1 MANMRIKG
9 GCRKW
14 LPSRNHQ
21 KWRRSVLP
29 QTALC
34 RVDGGVVAQTGPFVA
49 IIAHVETTSSP
60 QHLFSLIAPR
70 ITSQSL
76 SRHYGLGEIH
86 ALIYALPMPDGRLA
100 KIVVRLSYADK
111 ARLGRER
118 QRVTANFIQTG
129 GLVEAINLTTG
140 RQFLKLKD

>member
-1 MANMRIKG
+1 
-9 GCRKW
+9 
-14 LPSRNHQ
+14 
-21 KWRRSVLP
+21 
-29 QTALC
+29 
-34 RVDGGVVAQTGPFVA
+34 
-49 IIAHVETTSSP
+49 
-60 QHLFSLIAPR
+60 
-70 ITSQSL
+70 
-76 SRHYGLGEIH
+76 
-86 ALIYALPMPDGRLA
+86 MPDGRLA